1 MTVPQRVLANTLV
14 QLAGKALVALAAL
27 AVVRLAADYL
37 GVHAF
42 GELAI
47 VLAFIPVLLVASD
60 LGVTTVLAREVA
72 KDPSRAERLGG
83 TLLAVRLAGSAA
95 VFGVFL
101 TVLPFLPYAR
111 EVKVG
116 LAVAAAGVVF
126 TSAGAFTAP
135 FFQVNLRLE
144 YVAVLDALT
153 AALTVALVA
162 AAVALDLGF
171 YGVVAAFPV
180 VALVGCAAS
189 FALSRRFWRVNVRV
203 AWADARPLVADALPV
218 GLVIVLGLLHFKV
231 DSLMLSVLK
240 PPEDVGIYTVA
251 FRFVEQALVVPALF
265 MAAVFP
271 ILTRALHGSR
281 ADAEAVIGK
290 SSRFLVLLAVPLAA
304 GTFVLARPLVVLVG
318 GADLAAAAEPLRI
331 LAPAIV
337 FVFANAV
344 FAGVLLALNRRRE
357 LIAASFAGLAINVA
371 LNAYFIP
378 AYGYNG
384 AAATTVVSEALGFG
398 FVFVLAR
405 QAFPFSLRGS
415 GTVSFAYV
423 RLIFGR

>member
-14 QLAGKALVALAAL
+14 QVAGKALLALAAL
-27 AVVRLAADYL
+27 AVVRIAAGYL
-37 GVHAF
+37 GVDAF

-47 VLAFIPVLLVASD
+47 VLAFVPVLLVASD

-72 KDPSRAERLGG
+72 KDPARGDRLGG
-83 TLLAVRLAGSAA
+83 TLLAVRLAGSSA
-95 VFGVFL
+95 VFVVFL
-101 TVLPFLPYAR
+101 AVLPFLPYAR

-116 LAVAAAGVVF
+116 LVAAAAGVVF
-126 TSAGAFTAP
+126 MSAGAFTAP

-153 AALTVALVA
+153 AVLTVGLVA

-171 YGVVAAFPV
+171 YGVVAALPS
-180 VALVGCAAS
+180 VAVVGCAAS
-189 FALSRRFWRVNVRV
+189 FVLSRRFWRVNVRA
-203 AWADARPLVADALPV
+203 AWTEARPLLGEALPV
-218 GLVIVLGLLHFKV
+218 GLVAALGLLHFKV

-240 PPEDVGIYTVA
+240 APADLGVYTVA

-271 ILTRALHGSR
+271 ILTRALQGDR

-290 SSRFLVLLAVPLAA
+290 SLRFLVLLAVPLALA
-304 GTFVLARPLVVLVG
+304 TFALARPLVRLVG
-318 GADLAAAAEPLRI
+318 GPELVDAAEPLRI
-331 LAPAIV
+331 LAPALV
-337 FVFANAV
+337 FVFANV
-344 FAGVLLALNRRRE
+344 IFAGVLLALNRRRE
-357 LIAASFAGLAINVA
+357 LVFASLAGLGLNVV

-384 AAATTVVSEALGFG
+384 AASTTVVSEAVGFAL
-398 FVFVLAR
+398 VFLLAR
-405 QAFPFSLRGS
+405 RAYPFSLRGG
-415 GTVSFAYV
+415 GTVSLAYV

>member
-14 QLAGKALVALAAL
+14 QVAGKAFVALAAL
-27 AVVRLAADYL
+27 AVVRLTAGYL
-37 GVHAF
+37 GVDGF

-47 VLAFIPVLLVASD
+47 VLAFVPLLLVASD

-72 KDPSRAERLGG
+72 KDPTRADRLGG

-95 VFGVFL
+95 VFLAFI
-101 TVLPFLPYAR
+101 TVVPFLPYAF

-116 LAVAAAGVVF
+116 LAVAAAGVVL
-126 TSAGAFTAP
+126 TSAGAFTTP

-144 YVAVLDALT
+144 YVALLDVLT
-153 AALTVALVA
+153 AVLTVGLVG
-162 AAVALDLGF
+162 AAVALDLGL
-171 YGVVAAFPV
+171 YGVVAAFPL
-180 VALVGCAAS
+180 VALGACAAS
-189 FALSRRFWRVNVRV
+189 FALSRRFWRVNVRG
-203 AWADARPLVADALPV
+203 AWTEAKPLLGDALPL
-218 GLVIVLGLLHFKV
+218 GLVAVLGLLHFKV

-240 PPEDVGIYTVA
+240 PPADLGVYMVA

-271 ILTRALHGSR
+271 ILTRALHGTR

-290 SSRFLVLLAVPLAA
+290 SLRFLVLLAVPLAIA
-304 GTFVLARPLVVLVG
+304 TFALARPLVLLVAG
-318 GADLAAAAEPLRI
+318 PQLEAAAEPLRI

-337 FVFANAV
+337 FAFASV
-344 FAGVLLALNRRRE
+344 IFAGVLLALNQRRE
-357 LIAASFAGLAINVA
+357 LVLASLAGLGINVA

-378 AYGYNG
+378 AHGYNG
-384 AAATTVVSEALGFG
+384 AAATTVVSEALGLG
-398 FVFVLAR
+398 LVFLLAR
-405 QAFPFSLRGS
+405 RAHPFSLRGD
-415 GTVSFAYV
+415 GTVNVAYL